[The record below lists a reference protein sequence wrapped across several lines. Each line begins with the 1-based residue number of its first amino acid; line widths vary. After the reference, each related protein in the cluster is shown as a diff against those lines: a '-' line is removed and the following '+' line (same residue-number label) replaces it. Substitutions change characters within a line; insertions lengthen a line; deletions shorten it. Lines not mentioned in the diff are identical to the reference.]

1 MGLIGLSIDGAQ
13 AAAKRLARF
22 GVDLIEAEKRAV
34 DKAGRIMR
42 NRSVKLVSGEVL
54 NVRTGALRA
63 SINKG
68 NVFSEAGGSYAVN
81 VGVLKGNAE
90 KYAPIQEFGGVIR
103 AKNVP
108 YLKFKT
114 ADGYWHS
121 VKSVTIPPHRYLG
134 IAFDEIKPQ
143 VGPILADEIRQ
154 AIARAQ

>member
-1 MGLIGLSIDGAQ
+1 MGVIGIAIDGAQ

-22 GVDLIEAEKRAV
+22 GTDLIEAEKRAV

-68 NVFSEAGGSYAVN
+68 NVFADQGGYAVN

-134 IAFDEIKPQ
+134 TAFDEIKPQ